1 MEDKELTYHL
11 LKIIT
16 ELEHRI
22 AERVIVSLPDLPASV
37 VSTHNEKLLKDVEL
51 CDLLQISTSH
61 FYKLKKKHKNFPTHC
76 IGEAKRYKQSE
87 VEHFFKQLNQQ
98 KDGEV

>member
-1 MEDKELTYHL
+1 MGDKELTYHL
-11 LKIIT
+11 IKIFT

-22 AERVIVSLPDLPASV
+22 ADRVIASLPGIPASA
-37 VSTHNEKLLKDVEL
+37 VSTPNEKLLKDVEL

-61 FYKLKKKHKNFPTHC
+61 FYKLKKRYKNFPTHC

-87 VEHFFKQLNQQ
+87 VEEFFQQLKTKNN
-98 KDGEV
+98 G